1 MKKNLLT
8 MDILLAKEIKYH
20 IQERNLSPHD
30 KLPSERELAIFFH
43 VQRPTI
49 RSALN
54 LLVQE
59 GSIYSLERKGYFIS
73 ESRITQSIQHFYS
86 NHTDSNLKTE
96 SYSQL
101 FDFQKLDANQHL
113 SSKMLIPEHTPL
125 FKIATI
131 HYEHLLPIS
140 FDTYYIPVD
149 IFPNLTLDMAK
160 RKPFMELLQN
170 DMQIPIAKSNQ
181 KVTLIYTNEMESQLL
196 RVEPGSP
203 MMKYKGLVYDQKGR
217 FITFFERIM
226 RMERYAFVR
235 EATLPAQ
242 E

>member
-30 KLPSERELAIFFH
+30 KLPSERELSNFFR

-73 ESRITQSIQHFYS
+73 ETRITQSIQHFYS
-86 NHTDSNLKTE
+86 QQTDTNCTIE
-96 SYSQL
+96 SYNQL
-101 FDFQKLDANQHL
+101 FDFQRLDANQHL

-125 FKIATI
+125 FKIATL
-131 HYEHLLPIS
+131 HYEHQLPIS

-149 IFPNLTLDMAK
+149 IFPNLSLDMVKA
-160 RKPFMELLQN
+160 KPFMELLRD

-196 RVEPGSP
+196 RVDPGSP

-235 EATLPAQ
+235 EATLPTH